1 MNSKRFL
8 ALFLVIAMAVL
19 MLSAC
24 GEKEKPRSITAD
36 NLPKGKVLLSSL
48 SQEELVKFLE
58 ERGVAMSP
66 SWQASGLSEF
76 IAKFEKDPYTPYARL
91 HSSESIDKFYYEVHC
106 AVCEYYGIENPYAD
120 DYGTRFDN
128 VG

>member
-1 MNSKRFL
+1 MKRIL
-8 ALFLVIAMAVL
+8 ALLLVIAMAVL

-24 GEKEKPRSITAD
+24 DKTRSITAN

-58 ERGVAMSP
+58 ERGVTVIRDREG
-66 SWQASGLSEF
+66 GLPEF
-76 IAKFEKDPYTPYARL
+76 IAMFEETPYAPFARL
-91 HSSESIDKFYYEVHC
+91 HSSESIAEYYYEVHC
-106 AVCEYYGIENPYAD
+106 AVCEYYGIENPYPD
-120 DYGTRFDN
+120 DYATRFDN

>member
-1 MNSKRFL
+1 MNKRRFL
-8 ALFLVIAMAVL
+8 ALLLVIAMAVL
-19 MLSAC
+19 MFSAC

-58 ERGVAMSP
+58 ERGVTVIRDREG
-66 SWQASGLSEF
+66 GLPEF
-76 IAKFEKDPYTPYARL
+76 IAMFEETPDAPFAMAPERENIAKY
-91 HSSESIDKFYYEVHC
+91 FYEVHC
-106 AVCEYYGIENPYAD
+106 AVCEYYGIENPYPDNYA
-120 DYGTRFDN
+120 TRFDN

>member
-1 MNSKRFL
+1 MKRIL
-8 ALFLVIAMAVL
+8 ALLLVIAMAVL

-66 SWQASGLSEF
+66 SWRAGGLSEF
-76 IAKFEKDPYTPYARL
+76 IAKFEKDPYTPYAML
-91 HSSESIDKFYYEVHC
+91 HSSESIAEYYYEVHC
-106 AVCEYYGIENPYAD
+106 AVCDYYGIENPYSD
-120 DYGTRFDN
+120 DYATRFD
-128 VG
+128 GLE

>member
-1 MNSKRFL
+1 MNKRRIL
-8 ALFLVIAMAVL
+8 ALLLVIAMAVL

-58 ERGVAMSP
+58 ERGVTVIRDREG
-66 SWQASGLSEF
+66 GLPEF
-76 IAKFEKDPYTPYARL
+76 IAMFEETPYAPFARL
-91 HSSESIDKFYYEVHC
+91 HSSESIAEYYYEVHC
-106 AVCEYYGIENPYAD
+106 AVCEYYGIENPYSD
-120 DYGTRFDN
+120 DYATRFDN

>member
-1 MNSKRFL
+1 ML
-8 ALFLVIAMAVL
+8 LVIAMAVL
-19 MLSAC
+19 TLSAC

-58 ERGVAMSP
+58 ERGVTVIRDREG
-66 SWQASGLSEF
+66 GLSEF
-76 IAKFEKDPYTPYARL
+76 IAMFEETPYAPFAMAPER
-91 HSSESIDKFYYEVHC
+91 ENIAKYFYEVHC
-106 AVCEYYGIENPYAD
+106 AVCEYYGIENPYPD
-120 DYGTRFDN
+120 DYATRFDN